1 MNKDYWFV
9 RDEKEYWMD
18 VQLRTTECDEC
29 GTDMDVKKSIP
40 VRTKNKG
47 YPIEDGYFFVCSSCF
62 KNFKKD

>member
-1 MNKDYWFV
+1 MNKELRYDN
-9 RDEKEYWMD
+9 EKEYWLD
-18 VQLRTTECDEC
+18 VQLNTTECDKC
-29 GTDMDVKKSIP
+29 GTDMDVMKSIP